1 MERPYWEDENGE
13 KQYYDQTISLNG
25 EEVTISPLTQEQL
38 DEVLDY
44 ILSVDNRFYYNEAI
58 ANIVNEEM
66 GGFFTG
72 QKSVQDVVAVIQ
84 SRAQIYVD
92 ENR

>member
-1 MERPYWEDENGE
+1 M
-13 KQYYDQTISLNG
+13 
-25 EEVTISPLTQEQL
+25 
-38 DEVLDY
+38 LDY

-66 GGFFTG
+66 GGFFAG